1 MSAEELRQ
9 QLTDLQSRHEALQAQ
24 LQGQG
29 HQVHPEPTSTP
40 ATGDKVCK
48 VSVKLP
54 PFWADK
60 PKVWFA
66 QAECQFHV
74 AGITSDMTKFSH
86 VISIIDQKLIGEIE
100 DLVLDPPKEDKYET
114 LKKELIRRLAVSE
127 QERVDRLVSEEELG
141 DNKPSTFLRRLRS
154 LAGTTKDETL
164 LRQLWMRRLPTNVQ
178 AILAA
183 HTDLSLEKLAGLADN
198 IIEVSP
204 GSSKVNKID
213 NTCPSSDMASLKECI
228 EQLTMQVASLA
239 GSQARGRSRNRS
251 SSRTRSR
258 NGSPTSRRCWY
269 HRKYG
274 TKATKCISPC
284 NWEENS
290 NRNQ

>member
-1 MSAEELRQ
+1 MSTEELRQ
-9 QLTDLQSRHEALQAQ
+9 QLADLQSRNEALQAQ
-24 LQGQG
+24 LQG
-29 HQVHPEPTSTP
+29 HQASPQPTPTP

-74 AGITSDMTKFSH
+74 AGIKCDMTKFSH

-127 QERVDRLVSEEELG
+127 QERVERLVSEEELG
-141 DNKPSTFLRRLRS
+141 DSKPSAFLRRLRS

-164 LRQLWMRRLPTNVQ
+164 LRQLWMRRLPNNVQ

-213 NTCPSSDMASLKECI
+213 SSCPPSEMASLKECI
-228 EQLTMQVASLA
+228 EQLSMQVASLA
-239 GSQARGRSRNRS
+239 GSNTRSRSRNRS

-258 NGSPTSRRCWY
+258 NGSPATRKCWY
-269 HRKYG
+269 HRRYG
-274 TKATKCISPC
+274 TRASKCVPPC